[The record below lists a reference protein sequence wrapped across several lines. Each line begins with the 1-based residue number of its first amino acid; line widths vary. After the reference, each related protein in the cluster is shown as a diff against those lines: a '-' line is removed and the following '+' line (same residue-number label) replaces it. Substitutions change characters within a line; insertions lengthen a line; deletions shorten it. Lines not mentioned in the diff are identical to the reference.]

1 MAEKPL
7 GASAQGSSSVMETY
21 EKKPDDDINK
31 AADEGIQQVSE
42 YVQKVGAVKKF
53 SFSLDSI
60 KKLGLDKLESIDGL
74 SVSKFSMDTF
84 SKNIS
89 NKLKG
94 LVTGKLNFLKQAA
107 QDSAKELIYI
117 GKDFVVNLIQQQID
131 MIVSRIYIPDEL
143 IRTQL
148 QATDVAG
155 SNVRIYD
162 DWIRSYMI
170 SIDYV
175 KTVEWIDDRY
185 GLGYSWAENKGRIKS
200 DLNSASKNSCL
211 KVIKYMMEYVHVERK
226 QLDKKITNVEKW
238 LEDYDLDKLEKERV
252 EKVEEIEKV
261 EDLAARK
268 ELEKDL
274 DLILYKIEH
283 SKKKREENPDME
295 KQLKKD
301 KKTLNEIKKFQAKI
315 FKRMIVYSYGN
326 LNLEEMKSFVTK
338 FDIVP
343 ANFGE
348 QDEDFNS
355 EFSFNDSDIN
365 KMAPFFKEHSQ
376 YNATNYTKDTI
387 NNRYGSQTTS
397 KTSITSKNT
406 VWNVA
411 GSDKNASLDTS
422 KNSQGAMAN
431 LQDSLGDTRLVQTSK
446 IPQYIVPR
454 NVYIKQIYAYI
465 AEQKL
470 FGADRLTHTA
480 LYERL
485 KYPTMDMLT
494 SALDDAAKNF
504 FNTGLGKAAV
514 DTLLYIE
521 YMAYNL
527 VNKQKQYFNSP
538 SKTVYA
544 QLSSYGQ
551 DLPAP
556 VYDDDDLSNFV
567 DKSNSNP
574 STGLDGSAKDK
585 LTRRQLVYDLMVY
598 YFENIRSSEYR
609 KIFKVIFEKLYDM
622 FNSLTDDDREISKN
636 LIIKYFAP
644 SIQDEST
651 FNKENFIAYAR
662 LETIIPKMV
671 NYIADCD
678 GRYYEEDYEIKEQE
692 VFDLFYTNH
701 MKSLLTESIS
711 YIENYFYEEVVRYA
725 MPLDKIYEN
734 IIYAYNFAGKQSVYI
749 TEAKEKENYNKLLK
763 EWFSE
768 NAYTL
773 NFDIKTYLKSKSSDE
788 RATLL
793 ISILKKMRSEYT
805 LRNYSEFIRVET
817 FKAILDNILPVFEAS
832 IGVEEKDYDID
843 DEAFKKMIYDKIME
857 GSNFTIYIKDFDNK
871 LVGVNYESPIGDLD
885 KFYDYEQLPN
895 NNGLDG

>member
-1 MAEKPL
+1 MADKPL
-7 GASAQGSSSVMETY
+7 GASAEGSSSVMEVY

-31 AADEGIQQVSE
+31 AADEGIQQISE
-42 YVQKVGAVKKF
+42 YVQSVGAVKKF
-53 SFSLDSI
+53 SFSLDSL
-60 KKLGLDKLESIDGL
+60 KSLGLDKLESLDGL
-74 SVSKFSMDTF
+74 KGKFSMDTF
-84 SKNIS
+84 TKNIG

-94 LVTGKLNFLKQAA
+94 LISGKLNFLKKAA
-107 QDSAKELIYI
+107 EDSAKELIYI
-117 GKDFVVNLIQQQID
+117 GKDFITNLIQQQID
-131 MIVSRIYIPDEL
+131 MLISRIYIPDEL

-148 QATDVAG
+148 QAADVAG

-162 DWIRSYMI
+162 DYIRSYMI

-175 KTVEWIDDRY
+175 KTVEWIDTRY
-185 GLGYSWAENKGRIKS
+185 GLGYSWSENKGRIRS
-200 DLNSASKNSCL
+200 DILKASKNSCL

-226 QLDKKITNVEKW
+226 QLTNKIANVEKW
-238 LEDYDLDKLEKERV
+238 LEDYDLDKLESERL
-252 EKVEEIEKV
+252 KLVEEIEAI
-261 EDLAARK
+261 EDLTARK
-268 ELEKDL
+268 ELEKEL
-274 DLILYKIEH
+274 DLVLYKIEH

-301 KKTLNEIKKFQAKI
+301 KKTLTEISKFQAKA
-315 FKRMIVYSYGN
+315 FKQMIVYSYGN
-326 LNLEEMKSFVTK
+326 LNLNEMKSFVTK
-338 FDIVP
+338 FDIKPSV
-343 ANFGE
+343 FGE
-348 QDEDFNS
+348 EDEEYNS
-355 EFSFNDSDIN
+355 EFSFTENDIN
-365 KMAPFFKEHSQ
+365 KMAPFFKEHKQ
-376 YNATNYTKDTI
+376 YTATNYTSETMS
-387 NNRYGSQTTS
+387 NRYGSQTT
-397 KTSITSKNT
+397 
-406 VWNVA
+406 A
-411 GSDKNASLDTS
+411 GTLDTS

-446 IPQYIVPR
+446 IPKYIVPR

-465 AEQKL
+465 AEQRL
-470 FGADRLTHTA
+470 FGADRLTHSS

-504 FNTGLGKAAV
+504 FNTGLGKAVV
-514 DTLLYIE
+514 DTLLFIE

-538 SKTVYA
+538 AKTVYA

-567 DKSNSNP
+567 DKSNTNP
-574 STGLDGSAKDK
+574 STGLDGTAKDK

-609 KIFKVIFEKLYDM
+609 KIFKVVFEKLYDL
-622 FNSLTDDDREISKN
+622 FNTLTDDNKEICKN

-678 GRYYEEDYEIKEQE
+678 VRSYEDDYEIKDQD
-692 VFDLFYTNH
+692 VFDSYYNDH
-701 MKSLLTESIS
+701 MKSLLTDTVT
-711 YIENYFYEEVVRYA
+711 YIENYFYDEVIKHA
-725 MPLDKIYEN
+725 MPLEKVYEN
-734 IIYAYNFAGKQSVYI
+734 LIYVYNFAGKQSVYI
-749 TEAKEKENYNKLLK
+749 TEAKEKTNYNTLLK

-768 NAYTL
+768 KAYTV
-773 NFDIKTYLKSKSSDE
+773 NFDIKSYLKSISSDE

-793 ISILKKMRSEYT
+793 ISILKKMRTEYT

-817 FKAILDNILPVFEAS
+817 FKVILDNILPVFQVS
-832 IGVEEKDYDID
+832 VSVEEKDYDID

-857 GSNFTIYIKDFDNK
+857 GSNFVIYIKDFDNK
-871 LVGVNYESPIGDLD
+871 LTGVNYESPIADLD

-895 NNGLDG
+895 NNGLDS